1 MLQMM
6 KDWKAARNSVLEK
19 KKTDP
24 KKALELN
31 KELTEVILFFLFKLM
46 KILNFMHLL

>member
-31 KELTEVILFFLFKLM
+31 KELTEVILFFFFFFL
-46 KILNFMHLL
+46 